1 MALLEGVRV
10 LDMGWVLG
18 GPFAGQLLAQMGA
31 DVVKIESPEG
41 DLARGIPPH
50 FADGESSFF
59 LSVNRGKRSVAIDL
73 KQPHGRA
80 VFEDLVRRSDAV
92 IHNFAPDVPK
102 RLGVDLQT
110 LTKINPRICVGQL
123 IGFHDEGEYRNT
135 PAFDLVIQAQA
146 GFMSLTGER
155 DGKPVRAGYQVAD
168 LAGGLYLALGL
179 VGALLGAARTGE
191 GREVQVSLF
200 DCQIAL
206 LTWQAQN
213 YFISGEAPRRNGSR
227 HHMIAPSE
235 VFSGS
240 DGKYFVISPTGDAFF
255 RKFSIAIGHAELA
268 DDERFATGAGRIAH
282 VDALAATLQSIF
294 STRPA
299 ASWVDL
305 LKAERIPAGLLNDV
319 DEALGHD
326 VTALRG
332 MVETLVNPVT
342 GNSFSFLGNP
352 FKWVGNKSLSYP
364 PRLGEHTRA
373 VLAEVCSYDVDHI
386 DELVREGAIAT
397 GEQR

>member
-1 MALLEGVRV
+1 MAMLEGVRV

-31 DVVKIESPEG
+31 DVVKIESLDG
-41 DLARGIPPH
+41 DLARAVPPH

-73 KQPHGRA
+73 KQDSGRA
-80 VFEDLVRRSDAV
+80 AFDELVRHSDAV

-110 LTKINPRICVGQL
+110 LKAINPKICVGQL
-123 IGFHDEGEYRNT
+123 IGFHDEGEYRST

-179 VGALLGAARTGE
+179 VGALFGASRSGVGQE
-191 GREVQVSLF
+191 IQVSLF
-200 DCQIAL
+200 DCQVAL

-213 YFISGEAPRRNGSR
+213 YFISGEVPRRNGSR

-255 RKFSIAIGHAELA
+255 KKFSSAVGHPELA
-268 DDERFATGAGRIAH
+268 EDDRFATGAGRIAH
-282 VDALAATLQSIF
+282 VDVLAKTLQSIF
-294 STRPA
+294 STKSA
-299 ASWVDL
+299 ADWVER
-305 LKAERIPAGLLNDV
+305 LKAERIPAGALNEV
-319 DEALGHD
+319 DEALDHE
-326 VTALRG
+326 VTALRS
-332 MVETLVNPVT
+332 MVETLVNPAT
-342 GNSFSFLGNP
+342 GNSLSFLGNP
-352 FKWVGNKSLSYP
+352 LKWSSDRTLSYP
-364 PRLGEHTRA
+364 PRLGEHTGA
-373 VLAEVCSYDVDHI
+373 VLAEVCGYDAARI
-386 DELVREGAIAT
+386 EELARTGAIVT
-397 GEQR
+397 G

>member
-73 KQPHGRA
+73 KQSHGRA

-110 LTKINPRICVGQL
+110 LKKINSRICVGQL

-135 PAFDLVIQAQA
+135 PAFDLVIQAQS

-155 DGKPVRAGYQVAD
+155 GGKPVRAGYQVAD

-191 GREVQVSLF
+191 GREIQVSLF

-213 YFISGEAPRRNGSR
+213 YFISGEVPRRNGSR

-235 VFSGS
+235 VFAGS
-240 DGKYFVISPTGDAFF
+240 DGRYFVISPTGDAFF
-255 RKFSIAIGHAELA
+255 GKFSIAIGHAELA
-268 DDERFATGAGRIAH
+268 FGPHTVMLCDEFPECGIRSARSLGATPVTLHLH
-282 VDALAATLQSIF
+282 VDDADAMLAQAVAAGATLE
-294 STRPA
+294 RE
-299 ASWVDL
+299 ASD
-305 LKAERIPAGLLNDV
+305 AFYGERSGVVRCPF
-319 DEALGHD
+319 GHRWLIGHAIEQ
-326 VTALRG
+326 VTPEEMQRRYTALF
-332 MVETLVNPVT
+332 N
-342 GNSFSFLGNP
+342 
-352 FKWVGNKSLSYP
+352 
-364 PRLGEHTRA
+364 
-373 VLAEVCSYDVDHI
+373 
-386 DELVREGAIAT
+386 
-397 GEQR
+397 

>member
-1 MALLEGVRV
+1 MLEGVRV

-31 DVVKIESPEG
+31 DVVKIESLDG
-41 DLARGIPPH
+41 DLARAVPPH

-73 KQPHGRA
+73 KQDSGRA
-80 VFEDLVRRSDAV
+80 AFDELVRHSDAV

-110 LTKINPRICVGQL
+110 LKAINPKICVGQL
-123 IGFHDEGEYRNT
+123 IGFHDEGEYRST

-179 VGALLGAARTGE
+179 VGALFGASRSGVGQE
-191 GREVQVSLF
+191 IQVSLF
-200 DCQIAL
+200 DCQVAL

-213 YFISGEAPRRNGSR
+213 YFISGEVPRRNGSR

-255 RKFSIAIGHAELA
+255 KKFSSAVGHPELA
-268 DDERFATGAGRIAH
+268 EDDRFATGAGRIAH
-282 VDALAATLQSIF
+282 VDVLAKTLQSIF
-294 STRPA
+294 STKSA
-299 ASWVDL
+299 ADWVER
-305 LKAERIPAGLLNDV
+305 LKAERIPAGALNEV
-319 DEALGHD
+319 DEALDHE
-326 VTALRG
+326 VTALRS
-332 MVETLVNPVT
+332 MVETLVNPAT
-342 GNSFSFLGNP
+342 GNSLSFLGNP
-352 FKWVGNKSLSYP
+352 LKWSSDRTLSYP
-364 PRLGEHTRA
+364 PRLGEHTGA
-373 VLAEVCSYDVDHI
+373 VLAEVCGYDAARI
-386 DELVREGAIAT
+386 EELARTGAIVT
-397 GEQR
+397 G

>member
-1 MALLEGVRV
+1 MALLEGIRI

-31 DVVKIESPEG
+31 DVVKIEPLEG

-73 KQPHGRA
+73 KQDRGRA
-80 VFEDLVRRSDAV
+80 VFDDLVRRSDAV

-102 RLGVDLQT
+102 RLGVDLQA
-110 LTKINPRICVGQL
+110 LKKINPKLCVGQL
-123 IGFHDEGEYRNT
+123 IGFHDEGEYRTT

-179 VGALLGAARTGE
+179 VGALLGASRTGE
-191 GREVQVSLF
+191 GQEIQVSLF

-213 YFISGEAPRRNGSR
+213 YFISGEVPRRNGSR

-235 VFSGS
+235 VFAGS

-255 RKFSIAIGHAELA
+255 RKFSIAIGHAEIA
-268 DDERFATGAGRIAH
+268 DDERFATGAARIAH
-282 VDALAATLQSIF
+282 VDALAETLQSIF
-294 STRPA
+294 SKQPA
-299 ASWVDL
+299 AYWVDR
-305 LKAERIPAGLLNDV
+305 LKAERIPAGVLNEV

-326 VTALRG
+326 VTVLRQ
-332 MVETLVNPVT
+332 MVETLVNPAT
-342 GNSFSFLGNP
+342 GNSLSFLGNP
-352 FKWVGNKSLSYP
+352 LKWAASRTLSYP

-373 VLAEVCSYDVDHI
+373 VLTEVCGYDVDRI
-386 DELVREGAIAT
+386 EELARAGAIAT
-397 GEQR
+397 GGQA

>member
-102 RLGVDLQT
+102 RLGVDLQA
-110 LTKINPRICVGQL
+110 LKKINPRICVGQL

-135 PAFDLVIQAQA
+135 PAFDLVIQAQS

-155 DGKPVRAGYQVAD
+155 GGKPVRAGYQVAD

-213 YFISGEAPRRNGSR
+213 YFISGEVPRRNGSR

-235 VFSGS
+235 VFAGS
-240 DGKYFVISPTGDAFF
+240 DGRYFVISPTGDAFF
-255 RKFSIAIGHAELA
+255 GKFSIAIGHAELA

-282 VDALAATLQSIF
+282 VDALAETLQSIF
-294 STRPA
+294 STKPA

-319 DEALGHD
+319 DGALGHD

-332 MVETLVNPVT
+332 MVETLVNPAT
-342 GNSFSFLGNP
+342 GNDLSFLGNP
-352 FKWVGNKSLSYP
+352 FKWAGNKPLSYP

-373 VLAEVCSYDVDHI
+373 VLAEVCAYDASRI
-386 DELVREGAIAT
+386 DELVREGAVAT
-397 GEQR
+397 GERK

>member
-110 LTKINPRICVGQL
+110 LMKINPRICVGQL

-191 GREVQVSLF
+191 GREIQVSLF

-213 YFISGEAPRRNGSR
+213 YFISGEVPRRNGSR

-235 VFSGS
+235 VFAGS

-255 RKFSIAIGHAELA
+255 KKFSIAIGHAELA
-268 DDERFATGAGRIAH
+268 DDERFATGARRIAH